1 NGHKMVPLALLL
13 ILWQALGPRR
23 LGTTTKLVCY
33 FTNRSRYRTGVGRF
47 LPENVD
53 PFLCTHLVYAFAV
66 INHANEITEHEWN
79 EKKLYRPFTELKDRN
94 PRLKLLLSVRED
106 NDKPMFSVMVS
117 TPDSRQTFI
126 QSTVRFLRTHRFDG
140 LDLDWENPG
149 TGDSPPE
156 DKHRFTL
163 LCKELSEAYEAESQG
178 TRNTRLMLSAAVAA
192 DPDVPDSN
200 CRVKQTLSTLHSFI
214 SVKAFHLSWFNIT
227 SSSDLCSCLPSQYYI
242 THHWMEEGCPPGRLL
257 LGFPI
262 YACSFTLSTTAAG
275 LGAPVSGPAP
285 PGPYTQQIGLWSYYE
300 TCSFLK
306 GTTVQWIDSQK
317 VPYAVKGSQWVGF
330 DNQRSIDAKVDYLK
344 SRRLGGA
351 TVWTL
356 DMDDFSGQFCEQGK
370 YPLISYLEAKL
381 CEGEAT
387 ALYMTVVTPIY
398 FTAVQCFFSL
408 DWTTPPAVS
417 LSAPTSPHGS
427 TQELLSSTTAE
438 PHSSCHQ
445 NITVLHPTSSFCK
458 HRADGLYLGS
468 DDGKT
473 FYRCAGRQTYVTRCH
488 VLGPEQ
494 SSGVSVI
501 PSTQLVYL
509 GCVLVSLLPY

>member
-79 EKKLYRPFTELKDRN
+79 EKKLYRPFTELKDRYQLVQTN
-94 PRLKLLLSVRED
+94 CLPV
-106 NDKPMFSVMVS
+106 MFSVMVS

-192 DPDVPDSN
+192 DPDVPGPGYEISEIS
-200 CRVKQTLSTLHSFI
+200 KYLEFI

-387 ALYMTVVTPIY
+387 ALYMTVVTPAAIIT
-398 FTAVQCFFSL
+398 FT
-408 DWTTPPAVS
+408 D
-417 LSAPTSPHGS
+417 
-427 TQELLSSTTAE
+427 ELLSSTTAE

>member
-1 NGHKMVPLALLL
+1 RNYRQWVRPLCLQTLHLPILYL
-13 ILWQALGPRR
+13 INMPAPFR
-23 LGTTTKLVCY
+23 L
-33 FTNRSRYRTGVGRF
+33 TGVGRF

-66 INHANEITEHEWN
+66 INHANEITEHDT
-79 EKKLYRPFTELKDRN
+79 KSFSSELQMFFST
-94 PRLKLLLSVRED
+94 SVELALIIENTLHVCR
-106 NDKPMFSVMVS
+106 FSVMVS

-192 DPDVPDSN
+192 DPDVPGPGYEISEIS
-200 CRVKQTLSTLHSFI
+200 KYLEFI
-214 SVKAFHLSWFNIT
+214 SVKAFHRHGDGDGLTAHHSPLY
-227 SSSDLCSCLPSQYYI
+227 SDDNYYI

-387 ALYMTVVTPIY
+387 ALYMTVVTPAAIIT
-398 FTAVQCFFSL
+398 FT
-408 DWTTPPAVS
+408 D
-417 LSAPTSPHGS
+417 
-427 TQELLSSTTAE
+427 
-438 PHSSCHQ
+438 

>member
-1 NGHKMVPLALLL
+1 MHSGCFIA
-13 ILWQALGPRR
+13 A
-23 LGTTTKLVCY
+23 TTKLVCY

-66 INHANEITEHEWN
+66 INHASEITEHEWN

-94 PRLKLLLSVRED
+94 PRLKLLLAVNTTEFLRLG
-106 NDKPMFSVMVS
+106 NVKFSVMVS

-140 LDLDWENPG
+140 LDLDWQNPG

-192 DPDVPDSN
+192 DPDVPGPGYEISEIS
-200 CRVKQTLSTLHSFI
+200 KYLEFI
-214 SVKAFHLSWFNIT
+214 SVKAFHRHGDGDGLTAHHSPLY
-227 SSSDLCSCLPSQYYI
+227 SDDNASIYYI

-387 ALYMTVVTPIY
+387 ALDQM
-398 FTAVQCFFSL
+398 
-408 DWTTPPAVS
+408 D
-417 LSAPTSPHGS
+417 
-427 TQELLSSTTAE
+427 EL
-438 PHSSCHQ
+438 
-445 NITVLHPTSSFCK
+445 
-458 HRADGLYLGS
+458 
-468 DDGKT
+468 
-473 FYRCAGRQTYVTRCH
+473 
-488 VLGPEQ
+488 
-494 SSGVSVI
+494 
-501 PSTQLVYL
+501 
-509 GCVLVSLLPY
+509 